1 LDEPELEFEL
11 ESEHPPAT
19 TSAHV
24 GSTQVT
30 SAPSHEGDVKRGV
43 LTALSIPYLARS
55 SRLLESVSSA
65 NRRSRP
71 KRLLERLHWRRH
83 QLVRERR
90 RRRGHRRTTVHDGG
104 RWRAFST
111 RGRRD
116 ERVLDR
122 RRDRL
127 TREDGKSDATGTIT
141 VFKSVAKAFA
151 LALDDGNIYWGTSD
165 GFIGR
170 MTVAGDDAITLA
182 SDQSNLGNIAVDS
195 TSVYWSR
202 QKTEDAGT
210 GTIMR
215 LWPK

>member
-1 LDEPELEFEL
+1 
-11 ESEHPPAT
+11 
-19 TSAHV
+19 
-24 GSTQVT
+24 
-30 SAPSHEGDVKRGV
+30 
-43 LTALSIPYLARS
+43 
-55 SRLLESVSSA
+55 
-65 NRRSRP
+65 
-71 KRLLERLHWRRH
+71 
-83 QLVRERR
+83 
-90 RRRGHRRTTVHDGG
+90 
-104 RWRAFST
+104 
-111 RGRRD
+111 
-116 ERVLDR
+116 
-122 RRDRL
+122 
-127 TREDGKSDATGTIT
+127 
-141 VFKSVAKAFA
+141 VAKAFA